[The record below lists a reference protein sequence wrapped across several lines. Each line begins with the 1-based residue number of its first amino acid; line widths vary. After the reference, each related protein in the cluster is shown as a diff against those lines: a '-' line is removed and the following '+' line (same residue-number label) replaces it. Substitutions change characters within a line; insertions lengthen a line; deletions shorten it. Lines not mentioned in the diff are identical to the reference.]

1 MNAGTLRE
9 AIVVLTP
16 APGVPDG
23 QGGTRPGSGTD
34 TETTLYARVVALK
47 GTAQLALGAVATGQ
61 VYTLTIRA
69 NGPVPV
75 RPNTRLRWRALTLTV
90 NAVTPGER
98 RDLLTLTCTDNGR
111 N

>member
-9 AIVVLTP
+9 AIAVLTP
-16 APGVPDG
+16 PPGVPDG
-23 QGGTRPGSGTD
+23 QGGTRPGAGAD
-34 TETTLYARVVALK
+34 TETNLYARVVALN

-61 VYTLTIRA
+61 VYTITIRA

-75 RPNTRLRWRALTLTV
+75 RPNTRLRWRTVTLTV
-90 NAVTPGER
+90 NSVAPGER